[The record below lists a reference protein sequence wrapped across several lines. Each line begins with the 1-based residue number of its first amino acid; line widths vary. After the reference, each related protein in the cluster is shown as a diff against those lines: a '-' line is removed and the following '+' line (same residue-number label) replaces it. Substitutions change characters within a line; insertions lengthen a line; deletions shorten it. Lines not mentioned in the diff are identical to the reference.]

1 MQKSSVLAAVFL
13 CVGCSSRGSSG
24 GGGESGDAGVGALDS
39 SGGVADSGG
48 GLADSSG
55 GVADS
60 GGGLADSSGG
70 VADSG
75 GGLADS
81 SGGVTDS
88 GGGLV
93 DSGTGDTGT
102 PSGTAT
108 RPPSNTGD
116 GFFVLNGKLY
126 DANGK
131 EFRMRGV
138 DRNHY
143 DSNSQAGIAK
153 SGANTVRMFAD
164 TDYGESV
171 AGLVNI
177 VQTQH
182 IAEKEVPIP
191 TSSSTAAGTATSC
204 STDTAVLSSV
214 VASWVSAASSWTPLD
229 KYQIINIANEW
240 GPSNSTV
247 WRDSYIAAI
256 ASMRSAGYLG
266 TLLVD
271 AGGCGQDLADL
282 VTYSGA
288 VFQSDPQLNIMF
300 ALHLYGSVNDY
311 TAPISGIKKGS
322 PTVVTLTST
331 SLCHPFAPSYCPTV
345 GGMTN
350 TYSGLTAYQISG
362 VAGITQ
368 INGMQPAP
376 QNVGGSSGAWTIT
389 LDVDSTN
396 FGTYTSGGTIVDYN
410 GNYAL
415 LIPRLAALGASTGA
429 AYAITE
435 FGPGRNIGPSPTLAT
450 PLEII
455 SAAEASNLGWVAWA
469 WDDNNL
475 ANAQTNNEWFGM
487 TYNGGVY
494 AQDTD
499 LTMFGQQMVEG
510 CTNPS
515 PGGCG
520 CPDGVPLPAYF
531 DPNDPTGAPPS
542 IYATVQPA
550 CMGTP
555 APTYQPL
562 SLRLAVPATVF

>member
-1 MQKSSVLAAVFL
+1 VQKSSVLAAVFL
-13 CVGCSSRGSSG
+13 CVGCSSHGSSG
-24 GGGESGDAGVGALDS
+24 SGGESGDAGVSAL
-39 SGGVADSGG
+39 
-48 GLADSSG
+48 
-55 GVADS
+55 
-60 GGGLADSSGG
+60 
-70 VADSG
+70 
-75 GGLADS
+75 DS

-88 GGGLV
+88 GGGLA
-93 DSGTGDTGT
+93 DSGTSDTGA

-108 RPPSNTGD
+108 RPPYNTGA

-240 GPSNSTV
+240 GPANSTV

-311 TAPISGIKKGS
+311 TAPISSIQKGN

-362 VAGITQ
+362 VAGMTQ
-368 INGMQPAP
+368 IDGMQPAP

-389 LDVDSTN
+389 LDVDSTH

-455 SAAEASNLGWVAWA
+455 SAAEANNLGWVAWA

-475 ANAQTNNEWFGM
+475 ANSQTNNEWFGM
-487 TYNGGVY
+487 TYNGGAY

-531 DPNDPTGAPPS
+531 DPNHPTGAPPS
-542 IYATVQPA
+542 IYAAVQPA
-550 CMGTP
+550 CTGTP

-562 SLRLAVPATVF
+562 SLKLAVPATVF

>member
-1 MQKSSVLAAVFL
+1 MQQSHILAAVFV
-13 CVGCSSRGSSG
+13 CAGCSSSGSSG
-24 GGGESGDAGVGALDS
+24 DSGGNGDAGAGAHDS
-39 SGGVADSGG
+39 SVG
-48 GLADSSG
+48 
-55 GVADS
+55 
-60 GGGLADSSGG
+60 
-70 VADSG
+70 
-75 GGLADS
+75 
-81 SGGVTDS
+81 TDS
-88 GGGLV
+88 GGGAV
-93 DSGTGDTGT
+93 DSGGGVVDSGGDVVDSGGGDTSM
-102 PSGTAT
+102 PSGTAM
-108 RPPSNTGD
+108 RPSYNTGD
-116 GFFVLNGKLY
+116 GFFVLDGKLY

-153 SGANTVRMFAD
+153 SGANTVRIFVE
-164 TDYGESV
+164 TNYGQSV
-171 AGLVNI
+171 AGLVGI

-191 TSSSTAAGTATSC
+191 TSPSTTTGTATSC
-204 STDTAVLSSV
+204 STDPAVLTSV
-214 VASWVSAASSWTPLD
+214 VANWVATASSWTPLD

-240 GPSNSTV
+240 GPANSTV
-247 WRDSYIAAI
+247 WRDSYITAI

-266 TLLVD
+266 TLLID

-282 VTYSGA
+282 VTYSSA

-300 ALHLYGSVNDY
+300 ALHPYGSVNDY
-311 TAPISGIKKGS
+311 TAPISGIKKGN

-331 SLCHPFAPSYCPTV
+331 ALCHPFAASYCPTV

-362 VAGITQ
+362 VQGMTQ

-376 QNVGGSSGAWTIT
+376 QNVGGASGAWTVT

-396 FGTYTSGGTIVDYN
+396 FGDYASGGTIVDYD

-455 SAAEASNLGWVAWA
+455 STAEASHLGWVAWA

-475 ANAQTNNEWFGM
+475 ANSQTNNEWFGM
-487 TYNGGVY
+487 TYNGGAY
-494 AQDTD
+494 TQDTD
-499 LTMFGQQMVEG
+499 LTMFGQQIVEG

-531 DPNDPTGAPPS
+531 DPNNPTAAPPAV
-542 IYATVQPA
+542 YAAVQPA
-550 CMGTP
+550 CAGTP

-562 SLRLAVPATVF
+562 SLKLAVPATVF

>member
-1 MQKSSVLAAVFL
+1 
-13 CVGCSSRGSSG
+13 
-24 GGGESGDAGVGALDS
+24 
-39 SGGVADSGG
+39 
-48 GLADSSG
+48 
-55 GVADS
+55 
-60 GGGLADSSGG
+60 
-70 VADSG
+70 
-75 GGLADS
+75 
-81 SGGVTDS
+81 
-88 GGGLV
+88 
-93 DSGTGDTGT
+93 
-102 PSGTAT
+102 
-108 RPPSNTGD
+108 
-116 GFFVLNGKLY
+116 
-126 DANGK
+126 
-131 EFRMRGV
+131 MRGV

-182 IAEKEVPIP
+182 ITEKEVPIP

-240 GPSNSTV
+240 GPANSTV

-266 TLLVD
+266 TLLID

-311 TAPISGIKKGS
+311 TAPISGIQKGN

-350 TYSGLTAYQISG
+350 TYSGLTAYQLSG
-362 VAGITQ
+362 VAGMTQ

-376 QNVGGSSGAWTIT
+376 QNVGGSSGAWTVT
-389 LDVDSTN
+389 LTSTAPISAPTPAEAPSSTTTETMR
-396 FGTYTSGGTIVDYN
+396 FSSHGSRRS
-410 GNYAL
+410 AL
-415 LIPRLAALGASTGA
+415 PRARRTPSPSSALAATSDRVRRWRPRSRSSARPKQATSAGW
-429 AYAITE
+429 
-435 FGPGRNIGPSPTLAT
+435 PGRGTTTTSPTLRRT
-450 PLEII
+450 
-455 SAAEASNLGWVAWA
+455 
-469 WDDNNL
+469 
-475 ANAQTNNEWFGM
+475 TNGS
-487 TYNGGVY
+487 G
-494 AQDTD
+494 
-499 LTMFGQQMVEG
+499 
-510 CTNPS
+510 
-515 PGGCG
+515 
-520 CPDGVPLPAYF
+520 
-531 DPNDPTGAPPS
+531 
-542 IYATVQPA
+542 
-550 CMGTP
+550 
-555 APTYQPL
+555 
-562 SLRLAVPATVF
+562 

>member
-1 MQKSSVLAAVFL
+1 MQKSKVLAAVLL
-13 CVGCSSRGSSG
+13 CAGCSSHGSG
-24 GGGESGDAGVGALDS
+24 GGSGDAGAVDS
-39 SGGVADSGG
+39 SGGLGDSGGAVDSGRGGDSGGGVADSGG
-48 GLADSSG
+48 GLADSGG
-55 GVADS
+55 GVDS
-60 GGGLADSSGG
+60 GGGPADS
-70 VADSG
+70 A
-75 GGLADS
+75 
-81 SGGVTDS
+81 
-88 GGGLV
+88 
-93 DSGTGDTGT
+93 GDDTSM
-102 PSGTAT
+102 PSGTAA
-108 RPPSNTGD
+108 RPSYNTGD

-153 SGANTVRMFAD
+153 SGANTVRIFVE
-164 TDYGESV
+164 TNFGESV
-171 AGLVNI
+171 AGLVGI

-191 TSSSTAAGTATSC
+191 TASSTTAGTDTSC

-214 VASWVSAASSWTPLD
+214 VDNWVSTASSWTPLD

-240 GPSNSTV
+240 GPANSTV
-247 WRDSYIAAI
+247 WRDSYITAI
-256 ASMRSAGYLG
+256 ASMRKAGYLG
-266 TLLVD
+266 TLLID

-282 VTYSGA
+282 VTYSSA
-288 VFQSDPQLNIMF
+288 VFQSDPQLNVMF
-300 ALHLYGSVNDY
+300 ALHLYGSANDY
-311 TAPISGIKKGS
+311 TAPISGIQKGN

-362 VAGITQ
+362 VTGMTQ

-376 QNVGGSSGAWTIT
+376 LNVGGSSGAWTVA

-396 FGTYTSGGTIVDYN
+396 FGGYTSGGTIVDYN
-410 GNYAL
+410 GNYGL

-435 FGPGRNIGPSPTLAT
+435 FGPGRNIGPSPTLVA
-450 PLEII
+450 PLAII
-455 SAAEASNLGWVAWA
+455 STAEANNLGWVAWA

-475 ANAQTNNEWFGM
+475 ANSQTNNEWFGM
-487 TYNGGVY
+487 TYNGGTY
-494 AQDTD
+494 TRDSD
-499 LTMFGQQMVEG
+499 LTMFGQQIVEG
-510 CTNPS
+510 CANPA

-531 DPNDPTGAPPS
+531 DPNDPTAPPPAVYS
-542 IYATVQPA
+542 AVQPA
-550 CMGTP
+550 CAGIP
-555 APTYQPL
+555 APAYQPL
-562 SLRLAVPATVF
+562 SLKLAVPATVF

>member
-1 MQKSSVLAAVFL
+1 MQKSSVLAAVLL
-13 CVGCSSRGSSG
+13 CVGCSSQGSSG

-48 GLADSSG
+48 GLADSSD
-55 GVADS
+55 GVTDS
-60 GGGLADSSGG
+60 GAGH
-70 VADSG
+70 VDSG
-75 GGLADS
+75 
-81 SGGVTDS
+81 GGVTDS
-88 GGGLV
+88 GAGHV

-108 RPPSNTGD
+108 RPPYNTGD

-240 GPSNSTV
+240 GPANSTV

-282 VTYSGA
+282 LTYSGA

-311 TAPISGIKKGS
+311 TAPISGITKGN

-362 VAGITQ
+362 VAGMTQ

-389 LDVDSTN
+389 LDVDSTH

-455 SAAEASNLGWVAWA
+455 GAAEANNLGWVAWA

-531 DPNDPTGAPPS
+531 DPNDPTAARPS
-542 IYATVQPA
+542 IYAAVQPA
-550 CMGTP
+550 CTGTP

-562 SLRLAVPATVF
+562 SLKLAVPATVF

>member
-1 MQKSSVLAAVFL
+1 MQKYSVLAGVFL
-13 CVGCSSRGSSG
+13 CVGCSSHASSEGSG
-24 GGGESGDAGVGALDS
+24 GGGDAGIDAPDS
-39 SGGVADSGG
+39 SNVVTDSGGGVADSGG
-48 GLADSSG
+48 GLG
-55 GVADS
+55 DS
-60 GGGLADSSGG
+60 GGGDAS
-70 VADSG
+70 
-75 GGLADS
+75 
-81 SGGVTDS
+81 
-88 GGGLV
+88 
-93 DSGTGDTGT
+93 T
-102 PSGTAT
+102 PSGTAM
-108 RPPSNTGD
+108 RPSYNTGD
-116 GFFVLNGKLY
+116 GFFVLGGKLY

-143 DSNSQAGIAK
+143 DSSSQAGIAK
-153 SGANTVRMFAD
+153 SGANTVRIFVE
-164 TDYGESV
+164 TNYGESV
-171 AGLVNI
+171 AGLVDI

-182 IAEKEVPIP
+182 IAEKEVPVP
-191 TSSSTAAGTATSC
+191 TSPSTTTGTATSC
-204 STDTAVLSSV
+204 STDTTVLSSV
-214 VASWVSAASSWTPLD
+214 VANWVSTASSWTPLD

-240 GPSNSTV
+240 GPADSTV
-247 WRDSYIAAI
+247 WRDSYIAAV
-256 ASMRSAGYLG
+256 ASMRTAGYMG
-266 TLLVD
+266 TLLID

-311 TAPISGIKKGS
+311 TAPISGITKGN

-331 SLCHPFAPSYCPTV
+331 SLCHPFAASYCPTV

-350 TYSGLTAYQISG
+350 TYSGLTAYQLSG
-362 VAGITQ
+362 VGGMTQ

-376 QNVGGSSGAWTIT
+376 QNVGGSSGAWTVT

-396 FGTYTSGGTIVDYN
+396 FGDYTGGGTIVDYN

-450 PLEII
+450 PLEIV
-455 SAAEASNLGWVAWA
+455 STAEANNLGWVAWA

-475 ANAQTNNEWFGM
+475 ANSQTDNEWFGM
-487 TYNGGVY
+487 TYNGGAY
-494 AQDTD
+494 TQDSD

-531 DPNDPTGAPPS
+531 DPNNPTAPPPA
-542 IYATVQPA
+542 IYAAVQPA
-550 CMGTP
+550 CAGTP
-555 APTYQPL
+555 APAYQPL
-562 SLRLAVPATVF
+562 SLKLAVPATVF

>member
-13 CVGCSSRGSSG
+13 CVGCSSHGSEGGAG
-24 GGGESGDAGVGALDS
+24 GGDGGAGAPD
-39 SGGVADSGG
+39 SGGVATDSGGDVVDSGG
-48 GLADSSG
+48 GPADSSG
-55 GVADS
+55 GMADT
-60 GGGLADSSGG
+60 GG
-70 VADSG
+70 
-75 GGLADS
+75 
-81 SGGVTDS
+81 
-88 GGGLV
+88 
-93 DSGTGDTGT
+93 GDTGS
-102 PSGTAT
+102 SGTAM
-108 RPPSNTGD
+108 RPSYNTGD
-116 GFFVLNGKLY
+116 GFFVLSGKLY

-153 SGANTVRMFAD
+153 SGANTVRIFVE
-164 TDYGESV
+164 TNYGESV

-191 TSSSTAAGTATSC
+191 TSPSTTTGTATSC
-204 STDTAVLSSV
+204 NTDPTVLSSV
-214 VASWVSAASSWTPLD
+214 VANWVSTASSWTPLD
-229 KYQIINIANEW
+229 KYQIVNIANEW
-240 GPSNSTV
+240 GPANSTV

-256 ASMRSAGYLG
+256 ASMRKAGYLG
-266 TLLVD
+266 TLLID
-271 AGGCGQDLADL
+271 AGGCGQDLTDL

-311 TAPISGIKKGS
+311 TAPINGIKKGN

-331 SLCHPFAPSYCPTV
+331 SLCHPFAASYCPTV

-350 TYSGLTAYQISG
+350 TYSGLTAYQLSG
-362 VAGITQ
+362 VQGMTQ

-376 QNVGGSSGAWTIT
+376 QNVGGSSGAWTVT
-389 LDVDSTN
+389 LNVDSTN
-396 FGTYTSGGTIVDYN
+396 FGDYASGGTIVDYN

-450 PLEII
+450 PLEIV
-455 SAAEASNLGWVAWA
+455 STAEAGSLGWVAWA

-475 ANAQTNNEWFGM
+475 ANSQTNNEWFGM
-487 TYNGGVY
+487 TYSGGAY

-520 CPDGVPLPAYF
+520 CPDGLPLPAYF
-531 DPNDPTGAPPS
+531 DPNNPTASPPA
-542 IYATVQPA
+542 IYAAVQPA
-550 CMGTP
+550 CKGTP
-555 APTYQPL
+555 APTYQPV
-562 SLRLAVPATVF
+562 SLKLAVPATVF